1 MNLEYIELSM
11 QIFTALLSCK
21 YLLQYKTKLLL
32 LLTIC
37 LVLSSLVEVIGAY
50 IIIIKKSS
58 YTLYLIY
65 SFFQFNIIASIYYLI
80 LQRKRLKKMVVYLS
94 LVFSFFW
101 IIVIFN
107 KGLFFYL
114 IIFGGINTS
123 LFVFFYMKRL
133 LMSDEI
139 LNYKELLP
147 FWFSVGFIVFYLPSI
162 PFFSLINYMQ
172 NRGLFFIL
180 NILVILMNLFII
192 WGLIW
197 SRKEE
202 Y

>member
-1 MNLEYIELSM
+1 MNLEYIELSI
-11 QIFTALLSCK
+11 QVFTAFLSCI
-21 YLLQYKTKLLL
+21 YLFKYKTKLLFF
-32 LLTIC
+32 LTLC
-37 LVLSSLVEVIGAY
+37 LVLSCIVEVIGAY
-50 IIIIKKSS
+50 LIIVKTPS

-65 SFFQFNIIASIYYLI
+65 SFFQFNIIAYIYYLTI
-80 LQRKRLKKMVVYLS
+80 YDITIKKAIVYLS
-94 LVFSFFW
+94 LIFSLFW
-101 IIVIFN
+101 IVVIFN
-107 KGLFFYL
+107 KNLFFYL
-114 IIFGGINTS
+114 IILGAINTS
-123 LFVFFYMKRL
+123 LFVFFYMKKL

-197 SRKEE
+197 SKKEK